1 MTIHKLVFK
10 HSNGEAVDYIGH
22 YEGEIFYNDADKIIR
37 ISDGVTPGG
46 IVIGYGSGTDI
57 PQNIVDDGSEY
68 NLSPS
73 DHGRH
78 IYTQNTDVWVPVAEA
93 DMDFPV
99 GFTVVVVSTADV
111 VWVYNNDL
119 GNVSVYGAGLNSIA
133 EYWAIP
139 QHSMGTLIK
148 TGPMEWMF
156 SGAGLYDDS

>member
-57 PQNIVDDGSEY
+57 PPHPVVDNGDY
-68 NLSPS
+68 HLMPS
-73 DHGRH
+73 DHGKH
-78 IYTQNTDVWVPVAEA
+78 IYTQNTSLWVPVGN
-93 DMDFPV
+93 DDDNFPI
-99 GFTVVVVSTADV
+99 GYTVVTVSGGDV
-111 VWVYNNDL
+111 VWVYNDDI
-119 GNVSVYGAGLNSIA
+119 GNVSVYGAGLNSHVA
-133 EYWAIP
+133 YWAIP

-148 TGPMEWMF
+148 IGPMEWMF

>member
-10 HSNGEAVDYIGH
+10 HSNGEAVNYIGH

-57 PQNIVDDGSEY
+57 PQNNRGDNGY
-68 NLSPS
+68 TLQLS
-73 DHGRH
+73 DHGKH
-78 IYTQNTDVWVPVAEA
+78 IYGY
-93 DMDFPV
+93 DMDVRINNTNNALLPI
-99 GFTVVVVSTADV
+99 GYTVVIISDSDV
-111 VWVYNNDL
+111 VWVYNQNTANID
-119 GNVSVYGAGLNSIA
+119 VYGAGLNSTA

-139 QHSMGTLIK
+139 RHSMGTLIK
-148 TGPMEWMF
+148 IEDNTWMY

>member
-57 PQNIVDDGSEY
+57 PQIIVDDDSHD
-68 NLSPS
+68 LLLS
-73 DHGRH
+73 DHGQH
-78 IYTQNTDVWVPVAEA
+78 IYLINQSEVRIDNGINDVLPI
-93 DMDFPV
+93 
-99 GFTVVVVSTADV
+99 GYTVVLITDDTEG
-111 VWVYNNDL
+111 WVYNNDT
-119 GNVSVYGAGLNSIA
+119 GDIDVYGAGMDATA

-139 QHSMGTLIK
+139 AHSMGTLIK
-148 TGPMEWMF
+148 TGDSRWMF